1 MSMPLTLHACAENW
15 PLIEPVRI
23 ARGIYVA
30 MEAVTVEL
38 SDGHGHV
45 GHGEAMGLPYDGETQ
60 DSLLAQIADIAPSL
74 SNDTSHADL
83 LQWLPAG
90 GARNAIDC
98 ALWDLRAK
106 QSGCR
111 AWELAGMAVVS
122 PVCTAYTL
130 GLAPEAVFR
139 RRVRAMRHMPLLKI
153 KANREQHLDSVR
165 WAREEHPAARLVID
179 ANQSWDR
186 SLLDELAAPLTEFG
200 VELIEQP
207 VPRGQD
213 ESLAGYAG
221 PLPLAA
227 DESCN
232 DRASLPRLR
241 GLYQFINIKLDKTGG
256 LTEALAL
263 ADAASAMGFG
273 LMVGNMGGSSLS
285 MAPHFMVAQRCRYVD
300 LDAPL
305 LCNADRPAAMQYEGP
320 VLSAPQ
326 PALWG

>member
-1 MSMPLTLHACAENW
+1 MSLTLKACAENW

-30 MEAVTVEL
+30 METVAVEL
-38 SDGHGHV
+38 ADGHGNI
-45 GHGEAMGLPYDGETQ
+45 GRGEAMGLPYDGETQ
-60 DSLLAQIADIAPSL
+60 DSLLAQISEAAPRLAS
-74 SNDTSHADL
+74 DTRHADL
-83 LQWLPAG
+83 LALLPAG

-106 QSGCR
+106 QSGRR
-111 AWELAGMAVVS
+111 AWELAGMAAVS

-130 GLAPEAVFR
+130 GLASEAVFR
-139 RRVRAMRHMPLLKI
+139 RRVRAVRHMPLLKI

-165 WAREEHPAARLVID
+165 WAKEEHPSARLVVD

-186 SLLDELAAPLTEFG
+186 RLLDELVVPLAESG

-207 VPRGQD
+207 IPRGQD
-213 ESLAGYAG
+213 DSLAGYAG

-227 DESCN
+227 DESCT
-232 DRASLPRLR
+232 DRTSLARLR
-241 GLYQFINIKLDKTGG
+241 GLYQFVNIKLDKSGG

-285 MAPHFMVAQRCRYVD
+285 MAPHFVVAQRCQYVD

-305 LCNADRPAAMQYEGP
+305 LCHADRPLAMKYDGA
-320 VLSAPQ
+320 VLNAPQ
-326 PALWG
+326 PGLWG

>member
-1 MSMPLTLHACAENW
+1 MPLTLKARADNW
-15 PLIEPVRI
+15 ALIEPVRI
-23 ARGIYVA
+23 ARGTYVA

-38 SDGHGHV
+38 TDDRGNTGR
-45 GHGEAMGLPYDGETQ
+45 GEAMGLPYDGETQ
-60 DSLLAQIADIAPSL
+60 HSLLAQIAEVATRL
-74 SNDTSHADL
+74 SSDTSHEDL
-83 LQWLPAG
+83 LMLLPPG

-106 QSGCR
+106 QSGR
-111 AWELAGMAVVS
+111 RVWELAGMATVA

-130 GLAPEAVFR
+130 GLATEADFR

-153 KANREQHLDSVR
+153 KANREQHLETVR

-186 SLLDELAAPLTEFG
+186 KLLDELVVPLAESG

-213 ESLAGYAG
+213 DSLSGYAG
-221 PLPLAA
+221 PMPLAA
-227 DESCN
+227 DESCT

-241 GLYQFINIKLDKTGG
+241 GLYQFVNIKLDKCGG
-256 LTEALAL
+256 LTEGLAL
-263 ADAASAMGFG
+263 AEAAATMGFG

-285 MAPHFMVAQRCRYVD
+285 MAPHFVVAQRCQYVD

-305 LCNADRPAAMQYEGP
+305 LCSADRPAAMKYMDGY
-320 VLSAPQ
+320 LTAPQ
-326 PALWG
+326 PELWG